1 MVITPFGDLQ
11 FGDESGLQTWLNAH
25 DQKHNTERQ
34 AIAING
40 VAIQPR
46 SMEGP
51 FNAEWLG
58 RHMVEHQTLKNFS
71 KPDSSVNSII
81 LEMDWDSEQNFYRWH
96 QIHNEL
102 HARLDQALGLT

>member
-1 MVITPFGDLQ
+1 MVITPFGDLEFDSQ
-11 FGDESGLQTWLNAH
+11 NGLDAWLSAH
-25 DQKHNTERQ
+25 DQRHNTERQ

-51 FNAEWLG
+51 LNAEWLG

>member
-1 MVITPFGDLQ
+1 VVITPFGDLEFDSQ
-11 FGDESGLQTWLNAH
+11 NGLDAWLSAH
-25 DQKHNTERQ
+25 DQRHNTERQ

-51 FNAEWLG
+51 LNKEWIG
-58 RHMVEHQTLKNFS
+58 RHMVEHQTLKNFAT
-71 KPDSSVNSII
+71 PDSSINSLSI
-81 LEMDWDSEQNFYRWH
+81 EMIWDNKANFYRWH